1 MTNKTCSYFEVN
13 LCIFST
19 AGASDESWLSMRMA
33 RGRFVKSPVAFVCGV
48 VSVCCLLVVVITVLK
63 LPEAS
68 VTNRMMPSFRPRET
82 RTILGDAKIG
92 IFGEMIIKMLPEDLA
107 FTVFI
112 PSERAFERDLRF
124 NASGSLKADKFN
136 NTYAILTHI
145 FGFSVVPRT
154 ISSVS
159 VPFGE
164 EISYDSLSGY
174 SLYISKDS
182 DGMLIVNGVRSEH
195 VDLWKG
201 KIVVHI
207 MDGVIMDAEFEESVQ
222 TDDNEED

>member
-1 MTNKTCSYFEVN
+1 M
-13 LCIFST
+13 
-19 AGASDESWLSMRMA
+19 
-33 RGRFVKSPVAFVCGV
+33 KSPVAFVCVV
-48 VSVCCLLVVVITVLK
+48 VSVCCLLVIVITVLK

-68 VTNRMMPSFRPRET
+68 IANSMMPSFRPRKM

-92 IFGEMIIKMLPEDLA
+92 IFGETIIEMLPEDLA

-112 PSERAFERDLRF
+112 PSERAFVRDLRF
-124 NASGSLKADKFN
+124 NVSDSLKGDKFN
-136 NTYAILTHI
+136 NTHAILTHI

-164 EISYDSLSGY
+164 EISYDSLSGF

-182 DGMLIVNGVRSEH
+182 DGMLIVNRVRSER

-201 KIVVHI
+201 NIVVHI

-222 TDDNEED
+222 SRTDYNEED